1 MSLRV
6 SISGRADNYLGLSM
20 IDGPCRNFHCG
31 ASLRRVVVGEDLVDR
46 QSRCRVLTWDVQ
58 ISPYGRWTSARFETP
73 DGIRIE
79 DPRQA
84 PKDADQ
90 EDVAPE
96 DAQCPPCVSA
106 EREQNSPSLLQRTA
120 NGQRVNSESPAA
132 AKATTP
138 RPVLWSRLRPGA
150 PSECHARELPDRR
163 GHVSTGV
170 HGRRREESQAAIE

>member
-1 MSLRV
+1 M
-6 SISGRADNYLGLSM
+6 
-20 IDGPCRNFHCG
+20 
-31 ASLRRVVVGEDLVDR
+31 
-46 QSRCRVLTWDVQ
+46 Q

-132 AKATTP
+132 ARRQLHDQSCGVGCGRA
-138 RPVLWSRLRPGA
+138 LRPNAMHVNCPTGA
-150 PSECHARELPDRR
+150 DTSLRACTGGDGKKARQRLSKAQQHKNGQSHCYEHWILA
-163 GHVSTGV
+163 SAGV
-170 HGRRREESQAAIE
+170 TKPL